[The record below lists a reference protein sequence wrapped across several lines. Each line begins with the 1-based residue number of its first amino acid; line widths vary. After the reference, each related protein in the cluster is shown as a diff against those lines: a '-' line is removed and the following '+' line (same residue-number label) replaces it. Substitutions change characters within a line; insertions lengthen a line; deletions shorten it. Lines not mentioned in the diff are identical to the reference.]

1 MREAAILG
9 TARISYDL
17 TGAPERAQI
26 DRIIDRLERDP
37 NPDGSAIFGVPGAP
51 ALRLYDDGTWRLL
64 CDVPDAATIALLSIA
79 HALDLPE

>member
-9 TARISYDL
+9 AARIYYDL
-17 TGAPERAQI
+17 MSAPERGQI

-37 NPDGSAIFGVPGAP
+37 NPDDRAIFGVPDAP
-51 ALRLYDDGTWRLL
+51 TLRLYDGTWRLL
-64 CDVPDAATIALLSIA
+64 CDVPDAATVAILSIA